1 MTNRPSNDH
10 RKWWVLAGA
19 TLLYLATTA
28 DGPNFNAALPT
39 IQDYFDASAG
49 QIQLLTTVAQ
59 LCVAAFV
66 LAAGSLGDL
75 YGRKR
80 VFLLGGVG
88 LIVSLVLQALSPTV
102 GVLTFMRGLDG
113 VFSAI
118 TTPLAVAMITM
129 EFQGKERSFAL
140 GIFTAAVGLGEAFL
154 PLLAGWLSDSA
165 GWRSAFVISI
175 TTATLAFL
183 IIRKNALESKDPQ
196 AQKLDV
202 GGVVFSAVMML
213 GFVGSFLM
221 AGSRGFANPVVLI
234 ALLAGLVFLAI
245 FIWWERRTPS
255 PALQLSLFRN
265 PVFLSAFVAG
275 FGVFFVLMPIN
286 PLMQIYF
293 QDVLAYSAL
302 AASMALIPLSLGTTL
317 SGPFA
322 GKLTSRLGPR
332 GSILT
337 GISTMLVGALLLSTL
352 GFSPPYWVL
361 GLGLG
366 LVAVG
371 YGLANPPRV
380 DALMSSAPDDIAGAA
395 SSSNSVGAES
405 GSAAGMALS
414 TTLAMAFAGR
424 AFFNLGTEAGLTPS
438 EIQKAVDVL
447 KSAMN
452 DALSTYPGVSKSV
465 LDQLFEGARTAFSTG
480 IAQTMLLLAAILL
493 VSGVIVW
500 VGMRKA
506 SGPAPAGQLDEAAL
520 DLTGPSS

>member
-1 MTNRPSNDH
+1 MVTEKTSSN
-10 RKWWVLAGA
+10 RKWFVLTGS

-28 DGPNFNAALPT
+28 DGPNFNAALPA
-39 IQDYFDASAG
+39 IQDYFSATTG

-88 LIVSLVLQALSPTV
+88 LIATLVLQALSPSIGFLTV
-102 GVLTFMRGLDG
+102 MRGLDG

-129 EFQGKERSFAL
+129 EFQGKERSYAL

-154 PLLAGWLSDSA
+154 PLLAGWLTDSVS
-165 GWRSAFVISI
+165 WRATFLISI

-183 IIRKNALESKDPQ
+183 IIRQNAQEAKDPQ
-196 AQKLDV
+196 AQKLDI
-202 GGVVFSAVMML
+202 GGVIFSAIMML

-221 AGSRGFANPVVLI
+221 AGNRGFANPAVLI
-234 ALLAGLVFLAI
+234 AMVVGLIFLFI
-245 FIWWERRTPS
+245 FIWWEKRTPN
-255 PALQLSLFRN
+255 PALHLSLFRN

-275 FGVFFVLMPIN
+275 FGVFFVLMPLN
-286 PLMQIYF
+286 PLMQLYF

-322 GKLTSRLGPR
+322 GKLTARLGTR
-332 GSILT
+332 NSILT
-337 GISTMLVGALLLSTL
+337 GISIMLVGTLLLSTL
-352 GFSPPYWVL
+352 GLFPPYWVV
-361 GLGLG
+361 GLGLA

-371 YGLANPPRV
+371 YGLTNPPRV
-380 DALMSSAPDDIAGAA
+380 DALMSAAPDDIAGSA
-395 SSSNSVGAES
+395 SSSNSVGTES

-414 TTLAMAFAGR
+414 TTLAMVFAGR
-424 AFFNLGTEAGLTPS
+424 AFVNLGTEAGLS
-438 EIQKAVDVL
+438 SDQIQQAIEVL
-447 KSAMN
+447 RKVIS
-452 DALSTYPGVSKSV
+452 DGLTTYPGISQST
-465 LDQLFEGARTAFSTG
+465 LDQLFEGAQTAYSTG
-480 IAQTMLLLAAILL
+480 VAQTMLLLTAVLLISGIAI
-493 VSGVIVW
+493 W
-500 VGMRKA
+500 FGMRK
-506 SGPAPAGQLDEAAL
+506 
-520 DLTGPSS
+520 SSEQSAIEES

>member
-1 MTNRPSNDH
+1 MTNQPSNDN

-39 IQDYFDASAG
+39 IQDYFSASPG

-59 LCVAAFV
+59 ICVAAFV

-80 VFLLGGVG
+80 IFLMGGLG
-88 LIVSLVLQALSPTV
+88 LIASLVLQALSPSV
-102 GVLTFMRGLDG
+102 GILTFMRGLDG

-129 EFQGKERSFAL
+129 EFQGKDRSFAL

-154 PLLAGWLSDSA
+154 PLLAGWLSDTV
-165 GWRSAFVISI
+165 GWRSVFLISI

-183 IIRKNALESKDPQ
+183 IIRKNAQEGKDPR

-202 GGVVFSAVMML
+202 GGVIFSAVMML

-221 AGSRGFANPVVLI
+221 AGSRGFANPAVVI
-234 ALLAGLVFLAI
+234 AMLVGLVFLLI
-245 FIWWERRTPS
+245 FIWWERRTPH

-265 PVFLSAFVAG
+265 PVFLSAFLAG
-275 FGVFFVLMPIN
+275 FGVFFVMMPIN
-286 PLMQIYF
+286 PLMQLYF
-293 QDVLAYSAL
+293 QNVLTYSAL
-302 AASMALIPLSLGTTL
+302 AASAALIPFFLGTTL

-322 GKLTSRLGPR
+322 GKLTERLGAR
-332 GSILT
+332 GSILS

-352 GFSPPYWVL
+352 GSFPPYWVI
-361 GLGLG
+361 GLGLA
-366 LVAVG
+366 LVAIG

-380 DALMSSAPDDIAGAA
+380 DALMSAAPDDIAGAA
-395 SSSNSVGAES
+395 SSSNSVGVES

-424 AFFNLGTEAGLTPS
+424 AFFKLGTEAGLTS
-438 EIQKAVDVL
+438 DQIRQAVEVIR
-447 KSAMN
+447 KVIN
-452 DALSTYPGVSKSV
+452 DGLTTYPGISQST
-465 LDQLFEGARTAFSTG
+465 LDQLFEGARTAYSMG
-480 IAQTMLLLAAILL
+480 IAQTMLLLAAVLL
-493 VSGVIVW
+493 ISGAIIW
-500 VGMRKA
+500 FGMRK
-506 SGPAPAGQLDEAAL
+506 S
-520 DLTGPSS
+520 TR

>member
-1 MTNRPSNDH
+1 MTNNN
-10 RKWWVLAGA
+10 RKWWVLAGS

-28 DGPNFNAALPT
+28 DGPNFNTALPT
-39 IQDYFDASAG
+39 IQDYFSASPG

-59 LCVAAFV
+59 LAVAAFV

-80 VFLLGGVG
+80 IFLLGGVG
-88 LIVSLVLQALSPTV
+88 LIVSLVLQALSPTI
-102 GVLTFMRGLDG
+102 GLLTFMRGLDG

-154 PLLAGWLSDSA
+154 PLLAGWLSDSV

-183 IIRKNALESKDPQ
+183 IIRQNAMEAKDPY
-196 AQKLDV
+196 AQKLDI
-202 GGVVFSAVMML
+202 GGVIFSAIMML

-221 AGSRGFANPVVLI
+221 AGNRGFANPAVLI
-234 ALLAGLVFLAI
+234 AFVVGLIFLFI
-245 FIWWERRTPS
+245 FIRWENHTS
-255 PALQLSLFRN
+255 NPALRLSLFRN

-275 FGVFFVLMPIN
+275 FGVFFVMMPIN
-286 PLMQIYF
+286 PLMQLYF

-302 AASMALIPLSLGTTL
+302 GASMALIPLSLGTTL

-322 GKLTSRLGPR
+322 GKLTGRLGAR

-337 GISTMLVGALLLSTL
+337 GISTMLAGALLLSTL
-352 GFSPPYWVL
+352 GFSPPYWVV
-361 GLGLG
+361 GLGLA

-380 DALMSSAPDDIAGAA
+380 DALMSSASDDIAGAA
-395 SSSNSVGAES
+395 SSSNSVGVES

-424 AFFNLGTEAGLTPS
+424 AFVNLGTEAGLTS
-438 EIQKAVDVL
+438 DQIQQAVEVL
-447 KSAMN
+447 RKVIN
-452 DALSTYPGVSKSV
+452 DGLTTYPGISQSA
-465 LDQLFEGARTAFSTG
+465 LDQLFEGAKTAFSMG
-480 IAQTMLLLAAILL
+480 IAQTMLLLAGVLL
-493 VSGVIVW
+493 ISGGIIW
-500 VGMRKA
+500 FGMRK
-506 SGPAPAGQLDEAAL
+506 S
-520 DLTGPSS
+520 TGEVVQMQYATEE